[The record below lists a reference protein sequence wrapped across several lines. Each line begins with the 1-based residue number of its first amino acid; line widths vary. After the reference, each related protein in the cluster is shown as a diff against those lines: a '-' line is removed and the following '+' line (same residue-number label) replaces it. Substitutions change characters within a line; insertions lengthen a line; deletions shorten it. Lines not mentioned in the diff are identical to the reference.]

1 VTFRASVK
9 VREMA
14 SVRVRV
20 ELLVSL
26 LVREMASV
34 RVRVEPPVG
43 VLVRVRE
50 MASAR

>member
-1 VTFRASVK
+1 
-9 VREMA
+9 
-14 SVRVRV
+14 
-20 ELLVSL
+20 VSL